1 VKELGAP
8 LPVRVAGWALLGAGT
23 LGALALWA
31 DRGPALWLD
40 AVLAFC
46 G

>member
-23 LGALALWA
+23 LGALVLWGE
-31 DRGPALWLD
+31 RGLALWLD
-40 AVLAFC
+40 AAIALC